1 MIVMEDVGRHQG
13 SFQMKNISFSIP
25 DGYICG
31 LVGRNGAGKTTLM
44 HLMLGLYR
52 IEQGKLEID
61 GMHYP
66 EQEKE
71 IHDEIGTVLVEELFE
86 GAYSLWENG
95 MLYGAYYRRF
105 KAKDYEE
112 LLQEFQLDKKEKFR
126 KLSKGQKLKCQ
137 FAFALACHPKY
148 LFLDE
153 PTANFDPQFRAA
165 FLKKIQE
172 FVMDGE
178 HTVLLATHMTE
189 DLDRL
194 ADYLIYLQEGQILYA
209 GDMESF
215 REKYRI
221 VAGENY
227 KIKLLGDSV
236 LGIEQR
242 QMGTR
247 ALVRHHKFR
256 EYDRELTVTYPSIE
270 EFMYL
275 YERKR

>member
-95 MLYGAYYRRF
+95 MLYGAYYSRF

-256 EYDRELTVTYPSIE
+256 
-270 EFMYL
+270 
-275 YERKR
+275 

>member
-1 MIVMEDVGRHQG
+1 MIVMEDVERHQG

-44 HLMLGLYR
+44 HLLLGLYR
-52 IEQGKLEID
+52 IGQGKLEID

-71 IHDEIGTVLVEELFE
+71 IHDEIGTVLVEELFD
-86 GAYSLWENG
+86 GAYSIWENG
-95 MLYGAYYRRF
+95 MLYGAYYSKF
-105 KAKDYEE
+105 KAIDYED
-112 LLQEFQLDKKEKFR
+112 LLQEFQLEKKEKFR

-148 LFLDE
+148 
-153 PTANFDPQFRAA
+153 FRAA

-275 YERKR
+275 YERKK

>member
-95 MLYGAYYRRF
+95 MLYGAYYSKF
-105 KAKDYEE
+105 MAKDYEE

-153 PTANFDPQFRAA
+153 PTANFDPQFRVV

-256 EYDRELTVTYPSIE
+256 EYDRELTITYPSIE

-275 YERKR
+275 YERKE

>member
-1 MIVMEDVGRHQG
+1 MIVMEDVERHQG

-44 HLMLGLYR
+44 HLLLGLYR
-52 IEQGKLEID
+52 IGQGKLEID

-71 IHDEIGTVLVEELFE
+71 IHDEIGTVLVEELFD
-86 GAYSLWENG
+86 GAYSIWENG
-95 MLYGAYYRRF
+95 MLYGAYYSKF
-105 KAKDYEE
+105 KAIDYED
-112 LLQEFQLDKKEKFR
+112 LLQEFQLEKKEKFR

-153 PTANFDPQFRAA
+153 PTANFDPQFLAA

-275 YERKR
+275 YERKK

>member
-1 MIVMEDVGRHQG
+1 
-13 SFQMKNISFSIP
+13 
-25 DGYICG
+25 
-31 LVGRNGAGKTTLM
+31 
-44 HLMLGLYR
+44 
-52 IEQGKLEID
+52 
-61 GMHYP
+61 
-66 EQEKE
+66 
-71 IHDEIGTVLVEELFE
+71 
-86 GAYSLWENG
+86 
-95 MLYGAYYRRF
+95 
-105 KAKDYEE
+105 
-112 LLQEFQLDKKEKFR
+112 
-126 KLSKGQKLKCQ
+126 
-137 FAFALACHPKY
+137 
-148 LFLDE
+148 
-153 PTANFDPQFRAA
+153 
-165 FLKKIQE
+165 
-172 FVMDGE
+172 MDGE

-275 YERKR
+275 YERKSRRVRT

>member
-95 MLYGAYYRRF
+95 ILYGAYYSKF
-105 KAKDYEE
+105 MAKDYEE

-153 PTANFDPQFRAA
+153 PIANFDPQFRAA

-275 YERKR
+275 YERKK

>member
-95 MLYGAYYRRF
+95 MLYGAYYSRF

-153 PTANFDPQFRAA
+153 PIANFDPQFRAA

-275 YERKR
+275 YERKK

>member
-95 MLYGAYYRRF
+95 MLYGAYYSRF

-153 PTANFDPQFRAA
+153 PTANFDPLFRAA

>member
-1 MIVMEDVGRHQG
+1 
-13 SFQMKNISFSIP
+13 
-25 DGYICG
+25 
-31 LVGRNGAGKTTLM
+31 
-44 HLMLGLYR
+44 
-52 IEQGKLEID
+52 
-61 GMHYP
+61 MHYP

-71 IHDEIGTVLVEELFE
+71 IHDEIGTVLVEELFD
-86 GAYSLWENG
+86 GTYSLWENG
-95 MLYGAYYRRF
+95 MLYGAYYSKF
-105 KAKDYEE
+105 EAKEYED

-275 YERKR
+275 YERKK